1 MRHIFFKN
9 NSSIF
14 PIVSSSLYSSN
25 NFVTS
30 LIVEFNLDKII
41 LEIVRKL
48 QPISSEEVWMEIGEN
63 LDLESNP
70 FQTEI
75 NQKRLFVNANSRF
88 FCP

>member
-1 MRHIFFKN
+1 MNTN
-9 NSSIF
+9 NE
-14 PIVSSSLYSSN
+14 
-25 NFVTS
+25 
-30 LIVEFNLDKII
+30 EFNLDKII

-75 NQKRLFVNANSRF
+75 NQRLEKMEKRKILIKARLNNNEEGYTIVKNNYLMGKKL
-88 FCP
+88 